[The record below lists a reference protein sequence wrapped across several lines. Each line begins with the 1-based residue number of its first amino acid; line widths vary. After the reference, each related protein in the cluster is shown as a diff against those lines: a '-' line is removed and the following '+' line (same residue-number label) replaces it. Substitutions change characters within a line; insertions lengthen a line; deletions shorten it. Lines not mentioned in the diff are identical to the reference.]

1 MLVLYRELDDEL
13 QESLYDFLEARGIN
27 DELAKYL
34 HQYMKHKD
42 KTELIGWMEKV
53 KSFIERK

>member
-1 MLVLYRELDDEL
+1 MMFLYRELDDEL
-13 QESLYDFLEARGIN
+13 QDGLYDFLDARGIDN
-27 DELAKYL
+27 KLATYL

-53 KSFIERK
+53 KSFIEKK